1 MKNRVHWGKLTFW
14 GLIMVA
20 LASLLLTAC
29 SSSTTSTAPTSKA
42 STTAAASPTAAAT
55 AKPSAAPQTGG
66 TLRVGIN
73 RDAVFLGDP
82 VEITQQQDSIMCR
95 PAMETL
101 ARYDETG
108 KLQPWLATGWETN
121 ADALT
126 MTVKLRTGVKFHDG
140 TEFNADAA
148 KFNLERFMASK
159 RNELANVKSVEVID
173 PSTIKL
179 NLKSWDSTIDGAV
192 LYFAGNMMSPKAF
205 QTNSKAWA
213 EKNPVGTGPFKFA
226 SWERDS
232 SIKYQKNP
240 DYWQKGQPYLDK
252 IEFTIIADPMV
263 RVAALDRR
271 EIDII
276 ESPENKDL
284 AMFRSS
290 GKYYVGAL
298 NTAPSGFYTCI
309 PDSLHAD
316 SPFSNIKVR
325 QAAYAAID
333 RQAIVNTI
341 LSGNGQPA
349 TQYADPT
356 SWGYNP
362 AVKGFAYDVNKAKQ
376 LLTEGGYPNG
386 FKCTIYGKNNAQDM
400 QIQAAVQ
407 GYFAKIGITAEVT
420 SLSETM
426 FNDISGNK
434 GWTNAVNLIG
444 LRGGPDPALL
454 IPRYYGPQGK
464 PAWLT
469 SVIRPPDALQAMT
482 DAIAA
487 KTFAAKQEATQRIM
501 STLYGDTNLVSIP
514 IYQDLRYVVKYPN
527 IHDDGMY
534 IADMSIW
541 TPETAWLSK

>member
-20 LASLLLTAC
+20 LASLLLSAC
-29 SSSTTSTAPTSKA
+29 SSSTTSTAPTAKA
-42 STTAAASPTAAAT
+42 TTTAAASPTAAAT
-55 AKPSAAPQTGG
+55 AKPSAVPQSGG
-66 TLRVGIN
+66 TLKIGMN

-108 KLQPWLATGWETN
+108 KLQPWLATSWETN

-126 MTVKLRTGVKFHDG
+126 MTIKLRTGVKFQDG

-148 KFNLERFMASK
+148 KFNFERFMASK
-159 RNELANVKSVEVID
+159 RNELGNVKSVDVVD
-173 PSTIKL
+173 ASTVRL
-179 NLKSWDSTIDGAV
+179 NLKSWDSTIDGSA

-205 QTNSKAWA
+205 QTNGKAWV
-213 EKNPVGTGPFKFA
+213 EKNPVGTGPFKLA
-226 SWERDS
+226 SWERDA
-232 SIKYQKNP
+232 SIKYVKNP
-240 DYWQKGQPYLDK
+240 DYWQKGKPYLDK

-263 RVAALDRR
+263 RVASLDRR
-271 EIDII
+271 EIDIL
-276 ESPENKDL
+276 ESPESKDL

-316 SPFSNIKVR
+316 SPFSKIKVR
-325 QAAYAAID
+325 QAVYAAID
-333 RQAIVNTI
+333 RQAIVTTI

-356 SWGYNP
+356 SWAYNP
-362 AVKGFAYDVNKAKQ
+362 AVKGIPYDVNKAKQ
-376 LLTEGGYPNG
+376 LLTEAGYPNG

-400 QIQAAVQ
+400 QIEAAVQ
-407 GYFAKIGITAEVT
+407 GYFSKVGITAEVT

-469 SVIRPPDALQAMT
+469 SVIRPPDALQAMN

-487 KTFAAKQEATQRIM
+487 KTFTAKQEATQRIM
-501 STLYGDTNLVSIP
+501 ATLYGDTNLVSIP
-514 IYQDLRYVVKYPN
+514 IYQDLRYLIKYPN

-541 TPETAWLSK
+541 TPETAWIGK